1 MSAGQLAAGAV
12 VMGVAIVVVGLLF
25 TMAYAIRAISV
36 FKRSVAEVTSRTL
49 PLIADLHA
57 SINETTT
64 DLARV
69 DNLLDTANSISATM
83 DSAARIAYN
92 TVSNPVVKA
101 ISVGTGIARAYRG
114 FWRRRAAH

>member
-1 MSAGQLAAGAV
+1 MTPGQLAAAAV
-12 VMGVAIVVVGLLF
+12 VMGVAVVVVGLLF
-25 TMAYAIRAISV
+25 TMAYAIRAMSV
-36 FKRSVAEVTSRTL
+36 FKRSVQDIHSRTL

-57 SINETTT
+57 SVQESTT

-69 DNLLDTANSISATM
+69 DTLLDTADSISSAM
-83 DSAARIAYN
+83 DSAARVAYN

-101 ISVGTGIARAYRG
+101 LSAGTGIARAYRG

>member
-1 MSAGQLAAGAV
+1 MAAAAV

-25 TMAYAIRAISV
+25 TMAYAIRTMAV
-36 FKRSVAEVTSRTL
+36 VKRSVTEITDRTL
-49 PLIADLHA
+49 PLIADMQA
-57 SINETTT
+57 SVRDTNT

-69 DNLLDTANSISATM
+69 DSLLDTANSISTTM

-101 ISVGTGIARAYRG
+101 LSAGAGIAQAYRG

>member
-1 MSAGQLAAGAV
+1 MNAGQLAAAAVIMGAAV
-12 VMGVAIVVVGLLF
+12 VVVGLLF

-36 FKRSVAEVTSRTL
+36 FKKSVETITERTL
-49 PLIADLHA
+49 PLIADMHA
-57 SINETTT
+57 SIEQNNT

-69 DNLLDTANSISATM
+69 DSLLNTADSISTTM

-101 ISVGTGIARAYRG
+101 LSAGTGIARAYRG
-114 FWRRRAAH
+114 FLRRRTAA